1 MMSNTPETD
10 KAWEKTAGF
19 TLEESK
25 YFLRMHSEKLEFER
39 DRARDIAEKSS
50 MRVFQLRAAIDEICD
65 LIDEFKDWRTCN
77 AHELVDDIRVI
88 AHKVIE
94 V

>member
-1 MMSNTPETD
+1 M
-10 KAWEKTAGF
+10 EKTAGL

-25 YFLRMHSEKLEFER
+25 HFLRMYSEKLEFER

-65 LIDEFKDWRTCN
+65 LIDFNDWEICT
-77 AHELVDDIRVI
+77 ADELINDISEL
-88 AHKVIE
+88 AHKVTE